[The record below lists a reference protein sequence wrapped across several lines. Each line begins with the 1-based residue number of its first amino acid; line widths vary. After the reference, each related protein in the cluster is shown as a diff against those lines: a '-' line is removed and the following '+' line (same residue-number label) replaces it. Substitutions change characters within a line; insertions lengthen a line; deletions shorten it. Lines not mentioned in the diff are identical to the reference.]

1 MTLSP
6 ETESLAERYARLSR
20 EGADRR
26 GVDAAL
32 RSLDMLISATVL
44 IVALPVL
51 VIVTI
56 VFLASVWYITLTTY
70 NGARGI
76 SPQQIAVA
84 RSFSAS
90 PLQIIWPVT

>member
-44 IVALPVL
+44 IVALPIL

-56 VFLASVWYITLTTY
+56 VFLASPASSYTTGTNVVIDGGY
-70 NGARGI
+70 TKRV
-76 SPQQIAVA
+76 Q
-84 RSFSAS
+84 F
-90 PLQIIWPVT
+90 